1 MKHGNHNDAHSAGK
15 PHGKSGHAGDG
26 VDRHLH
32 NPIADKL
39 IPLEPL
45 DLSKVKSID
54 DLVRAMSKTAFTG
67 RQLGEAA
74 DVLETMAN
82 AGNDLK
88 QIVSAVMNDVDA
100 STRFFAHKVSV
111 QDVRAILD
119 AWRSETG
126 ASVGEDSP
134 SVS

>member
-1 MKHGNHNDAHSAGK
+1 MAFDVNAARAQRLEANGEKFEFVI
-15 PHGKSGHAGDG
+15 DG
-26 VDRHLH
+26 ETFNFPTELPV
-32 NPIADKL
+32 
-39 IPLEPL
+39 
-45 DLSKVKSID
+45 
-54 DLVRAMSKTAFTG
+54 
-67 RQLGEAA
+67 